1 MLVLMSAAE
10 IIEQIRQLPDQER
23 EKVKRFTQLNLE
35 PGQLSGKEI
44 ADLAQKMIETN
55 DPAEADRLE
64 KEIIRGFYGDAGPD
78 A

>member
-1 MLVLMSAAE
+1 MSAVE
-10 IIEQIRQLPDQER
+10 IIEQIRQLPEGER
-23 EKVKRFTQLNLE
+23 EKVKRYTQMNLE
-35 PGQLSGKEI
+35 PGQLSGKELAELAERMI
-44 ADLAQKMIETN
+44 AAK

>member
-64 KEIIRGFYGDAGPD
+64 KEIIRGFYGDVGPD

>member
-1 MLVLMSAAE
+1 MSAAE
-10 IIEQIRQLPDQER
+10 IIEEIRQLPEEER

-35 PGQLSGKEI
+35 PGQLTGKEL
-44 ADLAQKMIETN
+44 ANLAQKMIETP
-55 DPAEADRLE
+55 DPAEADHLE

>member
-1 MLVLMSAAE
+1 MSAAE
-10 IIEQIRQLPDQER
+10 IIEQIRQLPEEER

-35 PGQLSGKEI
+35 PGQLSGQEL
-44 ADLAQKMIETN
+44 ADLAEKMIRSK

-64 KEIIRGFYGDAGPD
+64 REIIRGFYGDAGSD